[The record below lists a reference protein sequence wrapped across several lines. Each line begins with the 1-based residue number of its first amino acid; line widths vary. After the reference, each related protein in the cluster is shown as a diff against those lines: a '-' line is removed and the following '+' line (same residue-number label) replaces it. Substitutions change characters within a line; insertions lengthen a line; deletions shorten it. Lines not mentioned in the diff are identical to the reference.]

1 MATDKS
7 EDLAEIQPADPVPV
21 NDRSVAAVSSRAQR
35 RRAGQRS
42 DKTTR
47 VLRAEAYWT
56 VRAQLAEQAKPEQAA
71 ETHARYFRRV
81 LRKVE
86 RNGELIRPAGFGAK
100 HHRAE
105 LQRQAE
111 LAAAPPALPQ
121 AVPERREVTPKD
133 NFGRIRIYVQQNS
146 GGRLTARQLRALR
159 KADLRALAAGRRRK
173 AAADA

>member
-1 MATDKS
+1 MASDKS
-7 EDLAEIQPADPVPV
+7 EELAEIRPADPVPV
-21 NDRSVAAVSSRAQR
+21 MDRQTGGVSSRAQR

-42 DKTTR
+42 DKTAQ

-56 VRAQLAEQAKPEQAA
+56 VKAQLAEQARPEKAA

-100 HHRAE
+100 HRRAE

-111 LAAAPPALPQ
+111 IDALS
-121 AVPERREVTPKD
+121 AGVP
-133 NFGRIRIYVQQNS
+133 
-146 GGRLTARQLRALR
+146 
-159 KADLRALAAGRRRK
+159 
-173 AAADA
+173 DA